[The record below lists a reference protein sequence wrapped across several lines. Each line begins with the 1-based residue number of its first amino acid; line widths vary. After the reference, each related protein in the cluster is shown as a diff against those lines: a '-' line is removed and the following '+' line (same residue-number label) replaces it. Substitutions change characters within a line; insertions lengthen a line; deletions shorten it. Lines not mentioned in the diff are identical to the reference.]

1 MTIALIFA
9 IIANTKLIG
18 AVIMNFKAQEKKK
31 AITFSYDDG
40 VTQDIR
46 LIELLNKYA
55 LKCTF
60 NLNSEL
66 LGKKGILNIKEQR
79 ISHYKIHPEDVKYI
93 YSGHEVAVHTLTHP
107 NLTQCDDAKVIRQ
120 VEMDRLNLSELV
132 GYEVVGM
139 AYPCGGVNN
148 DDRVADIISKYTG
161 VKYSRTITTTG
172 SFNLQENLYRFNPTA
187 YHLDFEEMMHLGER
201 FVKLNP
207 ETPKIFYIWG
217 HSYEM
222 DYGADYW
229 VKLEEFF
236 KLISNKDDIFTER
249 TKKFSCKSKQRSEIH
264 SAVVMYM
271 LFMQITLRVCKLA
284 EIIPQDLHFEIAML

>member
-1 MTIALIFA
+1 MFSREQ
-9 IIANTKLIG
+9 
-18 AVIMNFKAQEKKK
+18 VKKK

-46 LIELLNKYA
+46 LIELLNKYG

-66 LGKKGILNIKEQR
+66 LSQKGMLIREGQR
-79 ISHYKIHPEDVKYI
+79 ISHYKVHPQDVKDI
-93 YSGHEVAVHTLTHP
+93 YDGHEVAVHTLTHP
-107 NLTQCDDAKVIRQ
+107 NLTQRDDAEVIRQ
-120 VEMDRLNLSELV
+120 VETDRLNLSRLV

-148 DDRVADIISKYTG
+148 DDRVAELIKKNTG
-161 VKYSRTITTTG
+161 VRYSRTITTTG
-172 SFNLQENLYRFNPTA
+172 SFDLQDNLYRFNPTA
-187 YHLDFEEMMHLGER
+187 FHLDFDELMRLGTSFIEL
-201 FVKLNP
+201 KP

-236 KLISNKDDIFTER
+236 KLISNKDDIFYGTNKE
-249 TKKFSCKSKQRSEIH
+249 
-264 SAVVMYM
+264 V
-271 LFMQITLRVCKLA
+271 LL
-284 EIIPQDLHFEIAML
+284 